1 MPARVDPYEHTPV
14 YLQLADI
21 IREDIAAGRRPP
33 GRMLPSEARLAQ
45 EHGIG
50 RDAVRDA
57 LSQLRAEGLIVTE
70 SGVGSKVREQVE
82 REVVPLRPGDQ
93 AWPRMPTPAERRR
106 LRILEGTPVIVVE
119 RDGEQT
125 VYVGDRTLLVPERDS
140 PPDSMRT
147 GGPSYIPGQG

>member
-1 MPARVDPYEHTPV
+1 MPGLVDPYDRTPV

-21 IREDIAAGRRPP
+21 IREDIAAGHLSP

-45 EHGIG
+45 VHGIG

-57 LSQLRAEGLIVTE
+57 LAELRSEGLIVTE
-70 SGVGSKVREQVE
+70 SGVGSSVREQVE
-82 REVVPLRPGDQ
+82 REVVRLKPGDQ

-119 RDGEQT
+119 RGDEQT
-125 VYVGDRTLLVPERDS
+125 VYVGDRTLLVPE
-140 PPDSMRT
+140 
-147 GGPSYIPGQG
+147 

>member
-1 MPARVDPYEHTPV
+1 MPGQVDPYDHTPV

-21 IREDIAAGRRPP
+21 IREDIATGRWAP
-33 GRMLPSEARLAQ
+33 GRMLPSEGRLAQ

-50 RDAVRDA
+50 RDAVREA
-57 LSQLRAEGLIVTE
+57 LAELRGEGLIVTE

-82 REVVPLRPGDQ
+82 REIVRLRSGDQ

-125 VYVGDRTLLVPERDS
+125 VYVGDRTLLVPE
-140 PPDSMRT
+140 
-147 GGPSYIPGQG
+147 